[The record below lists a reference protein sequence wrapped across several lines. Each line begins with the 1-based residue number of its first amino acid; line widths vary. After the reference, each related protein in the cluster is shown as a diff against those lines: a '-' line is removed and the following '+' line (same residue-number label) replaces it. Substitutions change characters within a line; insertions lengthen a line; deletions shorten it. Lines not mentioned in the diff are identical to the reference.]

1 MPADFSQYVDLT
13 VYDKEP
19 GDMYLEAID
28 MARLTM
34 PEFTLRAGTVEDAIF
49 QAMAWIGWVN
59 ATSLNRVP
67 DRLMAGILSMMG
79 VTLQLESPAQM
90 WVTVTANSYEG
101 ATIPVGTL
109 FGYTTIFEDEVNE
122 YVFLTVE
129 PLEISADEDPEPGDP
144 FPSGVVACECLRSGA
159 MPSISPG
166 TSLSILSPS
175 TSIISAEAFEDSET
189 NRVFQNGLNDES
201 SAEFLSRAVSY
212 LSSLS
217 SSFVTAKQVDAGVA
231 NTYSGLVGRVR
242 TYDLTDGDLSTGN
255 IATPKTTNIVSI
267 SRAVSPDIA
276 TLTLAEG
283 HQFQLGDKIVVSGL
297 INTSFNGT
305 FTITSVVGNAITYPN
320 TGTVLTT
327 TSVSTGT
334 VEKGL
339 ESVGKITVFV
349 YGNGDFVSEA
359 NLTDILSYV
368 SGKSIPGLIVS
379 ARNFEI
385 MPLEIEATIVL
396 DSNYDQ
402 QVLEQTIENS
412 IIEYLSPVSYPTSE
426 DTLRANQVIALISSI
441 PGVRYVSSLSLLP
454 GSGNWLPQVGEN
466 LEPANKGWTPRVT
479 PDDLTISYTVA

>member
-34 PEFTLRAGTVEDAIF
+34 PEFILRAGTVEDAIF

-79 VTLQLESPAQM
+79 VTLRLESPAQM

-101 ATIPVGTL
+101 ATIPAGTL
-109 FGYTTIFEDEVNE
+109 FGYTAIFEDEINE

-129 PLEISADEDPEPGDP
+129 PIEVLGAEDPEPGDP
-144 FPSGVVACECLRSGA
+144 FPSGVVACQCITSGV

-175 TSIISAEAFEDSET
+175 TSIISAEAFEDVPT

-201 SAEFLSRAVSY
+201 SPEFLSRAVSY

-217 SSFVTAKQVDAGVA
+217 SSFVTAKQIDSGIA

-242 TYDLTDGDLSTGN
+242 TYDLTDGDLSTGD
-255 IATPKTTNIVSI
+255 ITTSKTAIVT
-267 SRAVSPDIA
+267 AVSRSGGDTA
-276 TLTLAEG
+276 RLTVNPN
-283 HQFQLGDKIVVSGL
+283 HQFQIGDSILVLGLAD
-297 INTSFNGT
+297 TSFNGT
-305 FTITSVVGNAITYPN
+305 FTITDVDTNYIYYADTGDNVTSAADS
-320 TGTVLTT
+320 GTVTKGIEAAGYITT
-327 TSVSTGT
+327 
-334 VEKGL
+334 
-339 ESVGKITVFV
+339 FV
-349 YGNGDFVSEA
+349 YGNGDFVSDFDI
-359 NLTDILSYV
+359 TDISSYV
-368 SGKSIPGLIVS
+368 LEKTVPGLISVV
-379 ARNFEI
+379 RNFQI
-385 MPLEIEATIVL
+385 LSLDIAASIVL
-396 DSNYDQ
+396 DSNYDS

-412 IIEYLSPVSYPTSE
+412 IIEYLSPASYPVSE
-426 DTLRANQVIALISSI
+426 DFVRANQVIGLISSI
-441 PGVRYVSSLSLLP
+441 PGVRYVSSLSLTP
-454 GSGNWLPQVGEN
+454 SGSGWLPKVGED
-466 LEPANKGWTPRVT
+466 LEPANKGWSPRVI
-479 PDDLTISYTVA
+479 PDNLTLTYTVV

>member
-34 PEFTLRAGTVEDAIF
+34 PEFILRAGTVEDAIF

-90 WVTVTANSYEG
+90 WVTVTTNSYEG

-144 FPSGVVACECLRSGA
+144 FPSGVVACECLRSGV

-175 TSIISAEAFEDSET
+175 TSIISAEAFEDVST

-201 SAEFLSRAVSY
+201 SPEFLSRAVSY

-217 SSFVTAKQVDAGVA
+217 SSFVTAKQIDSGIA

-242 TYDLTDGDLSTGN
+242 TYDLTDGDESTGD
-255 IATPKTTNIVSI
+255 IATSKTSSILSVSR
-267 SRAVSPDIA
+267 SGDIA
-276 TLTLAEG
+276 TLTMSTG
-283 HQFQLGDKIVVSGL
+283 HQFQSGDSVVVSGL
-297 INTSFNGT
+297 DENSFNGSFVLT
-305 FTITSVVGNAITYPN
+305 GATESTITYPN
-320 TGTVLTT
+320 TGDGLAPTSDSGLVKKGIEAAGYITT
-327 TSVSTGT
+327 
-334 VEKGL
+334 
-339 ESVGKITVFV
+339 FV
-349 YGNGDFVSEA
+349 YGNGDFVS
-359 NLTDILSYV
+359 NFDITDISSYV
-368 SGKSIPGLIVS
+368 LEKTVPGLISVV
-379 ARNFEI
+379 RNFQILPIEI
-385 MPLEIEATIVL
+385 TASIVL
-396 DSNYDQ
+396 DSNYDS

-412 IIEYLSPVSYPTSE
+412 IIEYLSPASYPVSE
-426 DTLRANQVIALISSI
+426 DFVRANQIVGLISSI
-441 PGVRYVSSLSLLP
+441 PGVRYVSSLSLNP
-454 GSGNWLPQVGEN
+454 SGSGWLPKVGED
-466 LEPANKGWTPRVT
+466 LEPANKGWSPRVT
-479 PDDLTISYTVA
+479 PDNLTLTYTVV